1 MQTIFANTLENMFTT
16 KIKAVDLQESDCKK
30 VWQYDGDWYG
40 LVEFRL
46 LKILGKNLDS
56 VTVLAKH
63 PDPKIRRSY
72 TLFLGLNQEITLIKK
87 RRGLRNKSR

>member
-1 MQTIFANTLENMFTT
+1 MKTIFANALENMFAT
-16 KIKAVDLQESDCKK
+16 KIKAVDLRESDCKK

-46 LKILGKNLDS
+46 LKILGKNLDG

-72 TLFLGLNQEITLIKK
+72 TLFLDLNREITLIKK
-87 RRGLRNKSR
+87 RRGLRK